1 MAMLCLTLIFPCV
14 ITLYNTEMVLLTPF
28 PTSDKCQSAP
38 NPFVLASTYA
48 HHNL

>member
-28 PTSDKCQSAP
+28 QTFDKCQPAKK
-38 NPFVLASTYA
+38 PFVFGIYIIRIP
-48 HHNL
+48 